1 MALNEKLILDKANE
15 TSQKSASWNQK
26 EEIT

>member
-1 MALNEKLILDKANE
+1 MKKLMLDNANE
-15 TSQKSASWNQK
+15 TSQKSASWNLK